1 MKILFS
7 LLLAAI
13 AFQSCS
19 FLEQKD
25 FSETKIISGN
35 PDENVVYKYY
45 QTRAG
50 LYKVNFYSVHEGDST
65 KLFEHYADSSFLTS
79 NRYTISETPE
89 GIVISTGL
97 FSSERK
103 ITTPNG
109 KSITLTHR

>member
-1 MKILFS
+1 IYFS
-7 LLLAAI
+7 LLLVAI
-13 AFQSCS
+13 AIQSCS
-19 FLEQKD
+19 FLEQKN

-35 PDENVVYKYY
+35 PDENIVYKYH

-50 LYKVNFYSVHEGDST
+50 LYKVDFYSVHEGDSV
-65 KLFEHYADSSFLTS
+65 KLFEHHAHSSFLTS

-97 FSSERK
+97 FSNERK

>member
-1 MKILFS
+1 MKILLF
-7 LLLAAI
+7 LLLAAV
-13 AFQSCS
+13 AFRSCS

-35 PDENVVYKYY
+35 PDENIVYKYY

-65 KLFEHYADSSFLTS
+65 KLFEHHAHSSFLTS
-79 NRYTISETPE
+79 NRYMISETPE
-89 GIVISTGL
+89 GIIISTDL
-97 FSSERK
+97 FPDKRK
-103 ITTPNG
+103 LITPAG